1 MKTLNKYGCD
11 NICNLL
17 EIISVQAKQSVVN
30 FSQGG
35 HGLKVPLVSDGYFTK
50 SEIRKVA
57 EKWVQVKDDPDII
70 VAEVDESIEI
80 LGNVTFFTMH

>member
-11 NICNLL
+11 NICNLI

-35 HGLKVPLVSDGYFTK
+35 HGLKVPLVSDGNFTK
-50 SEIRKVA
+50 SKIRHMT
-57 EKWVQVKDDPDII
+57 ENWVQVEDDPDII
-70 VAEVDESIEI
+70 DSDVDESIG
-80 LGNVTFFTMH
+80 LL